1 MSLQPEEPTVEDP
14 EAARVADY
22 LLAHPD
28 FLDTRPDVLARLQL
42 PHASGGAVS
51 LVERQLRLL
60 REQTNRYRHQLEE
73 LVSVARDNDTL
84 NRRLHGLILAL
95 IDAREFNEVVDVLQD
110 ELREQF
116 RADAVELKLFSA
128 DTIDGHAAEPGPAL
142 FRDFMD
148 KGRPSCGPLDGPQ
161 LEYLFGP
168 QAGETGSAALIP
180 LHTATLA
187 GVLAIGSRDRERFHP
202 AKGVDFLRRL
212 GEVVSHTLQAVSVP
226 GS

>member
-51 LVERQLRLL
+51 LVERQLRIL

-148 KGRPSCGPLDGPQ
+148 KGRPSWRRPS
-161 LEYLFGP
+161 
-168 QAGETGSAALIP
+168 GSARWWAW
-180 LHTATLA
+180 T
-187 GVLAIGSRDRERFHP
+187 R
-202 AKGVDFLRRL
+202 
-212 GEVVSHTLQAVSVP
+212 
-226 GS
+226 